1 MGLELY
7 DIVLYEWKPMVEA
20 ANSNGGSAPKPSQ
33 ARAKVAIVVPLF
45 PRLPG
50 LRESLTSLA
59 SQTRPPDLVVLL
71 NDGSNPE
78 TETLQ
83 AELPELPIEVMEV
96 ESGSLPTAIN
106 AVMANLAPYEFL
118 GFLQT
123 GDRYAPRRIESCL
136 AAFETPEGKRPPGLV
151 VTGLRPI
158 DSRGQ
163 PLSSDDPRAAHL
175 ARLWAPGKGG
185 AELADWLGCGHFPG
199 PLSNIFVRRAHF
211 LTNPLPESTADF
223 HQAAVLIAALQGQMA
238 VLSEALLDHY
248 PPTPPREA
256 TPRQTTENLQLHL
269 SVLAALGDRLSVSP
283 ETRRNTAAYHR
294 AAWNSLSGTREDLF
308 QQIILQLAAAAGPED
323 SEDVLSSTLRSHEA
337 LNPPAHWEALLGGQ
351 DPLDLVAYADALRRT
366 HQKLDDAE
374 EEKERLEKIAEA
386 AQDSGWV
393 RFGAWIGDRSARRI
407 MELEPKDKAPDQPAT
422 SHGSNGEAET
432 GPIGSPRQ

>member
-20 ANSNGGSAPKPSQ
+20 TNSNGGSAPKPSQ

-45 PRLPG
+45 RRLPG

-123 GDRYAPRRIESCL
+123 GDRYATRRIESCL

-158 DSRGQ
+158 YSRGQ

-175 ARLWAPGKGG
+175 ARLWAPGEGG
-185 AELADWLGCGHFPG
+185 A
-199 PLSNIFVRRAHF
+199 
-211 LTNPLPESTADF
+211 
-223 HQAAVLIAALQGQMA
+223 
-238 VLSEALLDHY
+238 
-248 PPTPPREA
+248 
-256 TPRQTTENLQLHL
+256 
-269 SVLAALGDRLSVSP
+269 
-283 ETRRNTAAYHR
+283 
-294 AAWNSLSGTREDLF
+294 
-308 QQIILQLAAAAGPED
+308 
-323 SEDVLSSTLRSHEA
+323 
-337 LNPPAHWEALLGGQ
+337 
-351 DPLDLVAYADALRRT
+351 
-366 HQKLDDAE
+366 
-374 EEKERLEKIAEA
+374 
-386 AQDSGWV
+386 
-393 RFGAWIGDRSARRI
+393 
-407 MELEPKDKAPDQPAT
+407 
-422 SHGSNGEAET
+422 
-432 GPIGSPRQ
+432 